1 MNLMPLTLLAIKQAW
16 RHPLRSGLTVL
27 GVAAG
32 MFLYTGVESLQRSV
46 AAATDEAANAGRL
59 IVYRENR
66 FCPFTSRLPEY
77 YGDRIAEIDG
87 VRSVTPIKVV
97 VNNCRTSLD
106 VVTFRGIP
114 GDEFDEQIAPRVQL
128 LDGSV
133 DAWHQRSDAAL
144 VGDVLAERRRLRVG
158 DRFDAAGVTAE
169 VAGIIASQRPEDR
182 NVAYVDLAFLQQ
194 AARGGLGVVTQFT
207 VEVDDPNRQTAVAEA
222 IDAAFAEAEEPTHT
236 RPQQAFIAE
245 IAKHIVELVAFT
257 RWVGL
262 GAVVAVTALIAN
274 TVLLAVRSRVKEI
287 AVLGTLGFNDARVAW
302 LVLVE
307 GAVLGAAGG
316 LLGAGGTWAGLSLIA
331 PSLSSEGLSLI
342 IEADPLLVLQAIGIA
357 LLLGVAAGLLPAWQA
372 ARQPIVVSLRSL

>member
-316 LLGAGGTWAGLSLIA
+316 LLGAGGTWAA
-331 PSLSSEGLSLI
+331 PLV
-342 IEADPLLVLQAIGIA
+342 VLQAIGIA